1 MYTKMHNALVNHFLA
16 VFFSIF
22 QVFLVLLTHVV
33 YRNFYYNKPWHE
45 GNGGIL
51 VGAVHSKPH
60 VLGSNPVLAA
70 IFHIFMNPSPS
81 NFLWPNGFAQIWL
94 CCQK

>member
-1 MYTKMHNALVNHFLA
+1 MRLSTTFWQF
-16 VFFSIF
+16 FFSIF

-51 VGAVHSKPH
+51 LGAVHSKPH

-70 IFHIFMNPSPS
+70 IFHIFMNPSLS
-81 NFLWPNGFAQIWL
+81 NFLWPNGFAQVWL